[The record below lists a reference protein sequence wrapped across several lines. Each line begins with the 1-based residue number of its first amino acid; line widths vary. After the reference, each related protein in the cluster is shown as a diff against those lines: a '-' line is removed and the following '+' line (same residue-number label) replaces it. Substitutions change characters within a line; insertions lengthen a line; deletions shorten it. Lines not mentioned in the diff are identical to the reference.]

1 MTKKWLY
8 GVALGAL
15 LIAGEAMGITVHD
28 VLSNGFWSAEQRS
41 TLASLEHETRGYY
54 RERFKKEKTT
64 ILEDGS
70 EHYSY
75 LRTISCPKSPV
86 ASWRYKRWYD
96 AITNKEKTEET
107 DHSNSKLISSRPM
120 YKEKLEI
127 QEQGQLQL
135 AYLPPYYT
143 AVEHQSIQ
151 QSVYINKPRK
161 KEARPMGPYVVD
173 DWFPDE
179 MTTTS
184 YLECRFFGTEHNA
197 VTNVISDNEAYITGT
212 ISQTGH
218 VDKYKGKKA
227 DQPASL
233 LRTYTQHITTDA
245 DHVYVGQE
253 ITENTQNDP
262 YYNSQATW
270 QTQYTATFKKGRWK
284 GTTETIS
291 KTQNS
296 SLADWLI
303 KQKLSQNSR

>member
-1 MTKKWLY
+1 MSKKWLY
-8 GVALGAL
+8 GVALVAL
-15 LIAGEAMGITVHD
+15 LIAGEAMGITVHE

-41 TLASLEHETRGYY
+41 TLASLSYETRGYY
-54 RERFKKEKTT
+54 KERFKKEKTT

-86 ASWRYKRWYD
+86 ASWRYKRWYNK
-96 AITNKEKTEET
+96 ITNKEKTEGT

-127 QEQGQLQL
+127 QEQGQSQL

-143 AVEHQSIQ
+143 AVELQSIQ

-161 KEARPMGPYVVD
+161 KEARPIGPFVAE

-218 VDKYKGKKA
+218 IDEFDGKKVN
-227 DQPASL
+227 QPASL

-284 GTTETIS
+284 GETETIS
-291 KTQNS
+291 RVRNQQLSDWVIKRYTQNS
-296 SLADWLI
+296 
-303 KQKLSQNSR
+303 R